1 MDNLEDYGYNL
12 FQENYEWIIEEDFND
27 IYELADIIFKD
38 AEMDGSLTFNK
49 YKAQKELTDTHTL
62 SEIFYLLSDWGIT
75 MEYAAKNIY
84 AETIHVF
91 FAKQDFINSLE
102 NGYKEICDPRKLLT
116 EKEKILAAIANHIT
130 EDISKYPRLKAAR
143 KKLEISSF
151 GKAIA

>member
-1 MDNLEDYGYNL
+1 MDNLADYGYDL

-38 AEMDGSLTFNK
+38 AEINGSLTFNK

-116 EKEKILAAIANHIT
+116 EKEK
-130 EDISKYPRLKAAR
+130 Y
-143 KKLEISSF
+143 
-151 GKAIA
+151 